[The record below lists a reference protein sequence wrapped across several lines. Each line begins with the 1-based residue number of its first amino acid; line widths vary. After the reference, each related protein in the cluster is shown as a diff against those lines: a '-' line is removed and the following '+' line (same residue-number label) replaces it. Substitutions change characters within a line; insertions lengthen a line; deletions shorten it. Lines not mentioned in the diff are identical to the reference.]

1 MGLVS
6 EPYIKP
12 KPQIRRKK
20 ERSHHSKESPPAW
33 KNHVWKFPSRFLQ
46 KTQQI
51 HARIFSTCT
60 TRKKR
65 QRKQFPWYC
74 MKTYVSWSE
83 TVHDLWYSSKST
95 SYFRDLN
102 NICHH
107 SGWGHFRQ
115 KKKISSFF
123 TFVASLKIALCS
135 SVSHQRSPCFGCTSM
150 GGLLNKHRASIL
162 YSIHP
167 GRWNSQFPIMGPPQ
181 ENGTERAKLPQGG
194 KNPDSILRGFKQLWS
209 ISW

>member
-1 MGLVS
+1 MASILGRDKLRTFMDS
-6 EPYIKP
+6 TSASTPLWIKDFFRSGEYGASIWAIHKTQAP
-12 KPQIRRKK
+12 DTAK
-20 ERSHHSKESPPAW
+20 EREEPSLQGVSSSLKEPCL
-33 KNHVWKFPSRFLQ
+33 KIPSRFLQ

-150 GGLLNKHRASIL
+150 GGVIK
-162 YSIHP
+162 
-167 GRWNSQFPIMGPPQ
+167 
-181 ENGTERAKLPQGG
+181 
-194 KNPDSILRGFKQLWS
+194 
-209 ISW
+209 